1 MTKGVVYVLSNPAMD
16 GYIKIGKTTNLEQRL
31 KSLDNTSTPLPFRC
45 IFAIEVEDMDQVE
58 RLAHQT
64 FKRDRVRS
72 NQNPFRSMFWAVQ
85 GMAAELSTGIL
96 IMQAIKKHKKNI
108 SMLVLNN
115 RANFSKKAKGK
126 LVFNCTAEEKI
137 NTAFKKLIDSN
148 TPQTLWLTSKGVDE
162 NQDTVSTFEFE
173 WTLSLKNKI

>member
-1 MTKGVVYVLSNPAMD
+1 MLFTPARLNLYTFFKLPSVWWCGVRVTQ
-16 GYIKIGKTTNLEQRL
+16 IKP
-31 KSLDNTSTPLPFRC
+31 DYC
-45 IFAIEVEDMDQVE
+45 EV
-58 RLAHQT
+58 
-64 FKRDRVRS
+64 RVTHRWI

-85 GMAAELSTGIL
+85 GMAAELTTGIL
-96 IMQAIKKHKKNI
+96 IMQAIKQHKKNI

-126 LVFNCTAEEKI
+126 LVFSCTAEEKI

-162 NQDTVSTFEFE
+162 NQDIVSTFEFE

>member
-1 MTKGVVYVLSNPAMD
+1 
-16 GYIKIGKTTNLEQRL
+16 
-31 KSLDNTSTPLPFRC
+31 
-45 IFAIEVEDMDQVE
+45 
-58 RLAHQT
+58 
-64 FKRDRVRS
+64 
-72 NQNPFRSMFWAVQ
+72 MFWAVQ

-126 LVFNCTAEEKI
+126 LVFNCTAEKKI